1 MQDNAPIHTYRPVK
15 EWFASTG
22 FTVMEW
28 PPYSPDLNPI
38 EHVWVFL
45 KENLHK
51 YYPELAN
58 MAGHADTIKP
68 KLAEAIIHCWE
79 LLDPSILEKLARS
92 MPRRVQAVIAAK
104 GWYTKY

>member
-28 PPYSPDLNPI
+28 PPYWPDLNQI

-45 KENLHK
+45 KENLRK

-58 MAGHADTIKP
+58 MAGHADTITP
-68 KLAEAIIHCWE
+68 KLAKAIIHTWE

-92 MPRRVQAVIAAK
+92 IPRRIQAVIAAK
-104 GWYTKY
+104 G